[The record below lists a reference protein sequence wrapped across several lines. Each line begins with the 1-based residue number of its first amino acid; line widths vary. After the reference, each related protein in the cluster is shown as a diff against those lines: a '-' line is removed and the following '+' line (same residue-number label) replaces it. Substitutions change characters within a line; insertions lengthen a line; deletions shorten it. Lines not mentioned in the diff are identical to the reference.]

1 MNRRTL
7 LAAMAAAALALPGS
21 PALAGETLPYSEGLV
36 EDLLAEGRTVFVSFG
51 ADWCST
57 CRVQE
62 RIIDRYRAA
71 TPEIEELVTFVHV
84 DWDTQSSSDVVIWYD
99 IPRRSTLLALHGDD
113 EIGRIIADT
122 RPSSIN
128 GLLERTLE
136 AARNGS
142 AG

>member
-7 LAAMAAAALALPGS
+7 MAALAAVALMLPAS
-21 PALAGETLPYSEGLV
+21 PTLAGETLPYREGVV
-36 EDLLAEGRTVFVSFG
+36 EDLLAEGRTVFVTFS

-57 CRVQE
+57 CRAQE

-71 TPEIEELVTFVHV
+71 TPEIDSLVTFVRV
-84 DWDTQSSSDVVIWYD
+84 DWDVHSGSEIVVWYD
-99 IPRRSTLLALHGDD
+99 IPRRSTLLALRGDD

-128 GLLERTLE
+128 ALLGRTLA
-136 AARNGS
+136 AARTGE